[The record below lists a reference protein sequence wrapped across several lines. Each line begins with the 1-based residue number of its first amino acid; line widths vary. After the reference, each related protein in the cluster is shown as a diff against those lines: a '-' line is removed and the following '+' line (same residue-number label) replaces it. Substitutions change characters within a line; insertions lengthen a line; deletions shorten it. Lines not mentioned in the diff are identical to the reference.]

1 MKRIFLLLTVVAMTA
16 LTGCSNDDDRVD
28 NDTIAEV
35 YEIRDVDFTNDGAGN
50 YGIISN
56 LNPQIFTSDMVL
68 VYRRAGSDGGNPI
81 WESLPKTIYFEGGS
95 ELDYNFDFTTNDVS
109 IYLGYTD
116 ASALSPAFITNQL
129 FRVVIIPGYLSNK
142 SASAS
147 SVDLS
152 DYNAVVRAYGIDD
165 TKIGVLSPSVK

>member
-35 YEIRDVDFTNDGAGN
+35 FEIRNVNFNAVGE
-50 YGIISN
+50 YGIFYDLI
-56 LNPQIFTSDMVL
+56 PQIYTSDMIL
-68 VYRRAGSDGGNPI
+68 VYRLSGNSGGNDV
-81 WESLPKTIYFEGGS
+81 WKQLPDTVLFEDGTW
-95 ELDYNFDFTTNDVS
+95 LDYNFDFTVNDIN
-109 IYLGYTD
+109 IYMNGNFD
-116 ASALSPAFITNQL
+116 LSLEPAFTNNQL